1 MLGRAMFNLLALY
14 CMCQKIYKTVASSY
28 PDFPDMVE
36 TKFPRPDTDHTPAV
50 E

>member
-1 MLGRAMFNLLALY
+1 MLGRAIFNLLALY
-14 CMCQKIYKTVASSY
+14 CIRKNVYKTVGSSY

-36 TKFPRPDTDHTPAV
+36 TEFLRPDTDHTPAV